1 MSLGSTSHVNLPILV
16 VIQLFRSFSS
26 CAYTK
31 NDLFCWY
38 KSATVEG
45 QRVCIA
51 TDGSLFLF
59 CLLYFRRLTTTFS
72 LSVSL
77 LWHVLDH
84 FRHSFKVNILPTC
97 DIFDHLKDRLVAQA
111 RPFPFPWQCWLHIEY
126 EYWKR
131 LAHWN
136 RKGPACETKP
146 TFYKQ
151 KQKLPSSNKY
161 GLMVQRSLK

>member
-16 VIQLFRSFSS
+16 VIQLFHSFSS
-26 CAYTK
+26 CAYRK
-31 NDLFCWY
+31 NDLFVDTNLQQ
-38 KSATVEG
+38 SEG
-45 QRVCIA
+45 QRVCTA

-84 FRHSFKVNILPTC
+84 FRHSFKADVLPTC

-111 RPFPFPWQCWLHIEY
+111 RQFPFPWQCWLHMNTGSDWHTRTERVLLSQHFIN
-126 EYWKR
+126 K
-131 LAHWN
+131 N
-136 RKGPACETKP
+136 RSCPLQT
-146 TFYKQ
+146 
-151 KQKLPSSNKY
+151 SMN
-161 GLMVQRSLK
+161 